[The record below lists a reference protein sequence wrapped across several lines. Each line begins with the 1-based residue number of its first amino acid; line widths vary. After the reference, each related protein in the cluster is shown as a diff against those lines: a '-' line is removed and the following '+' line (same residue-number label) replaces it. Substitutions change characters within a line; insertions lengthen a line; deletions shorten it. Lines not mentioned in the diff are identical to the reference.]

1 MKISVIVPTYK
12 PKEYLWECLDSLVA
26 QTLPGREW
34 ELLLVLNGCCE
45 PWRTQIEQYIGSK
58 MQGINVVFVQTDS
71 PGVSNARNIA
81 LDRARGEY
89 ITFID
94 DDDYVSPQYLEEL
107 LKKASKNTISLCYP
121 LSFIDGSN
129 SYTPYYI
136 TKQYLE
142 NAGNEVYGFMK
153 ARKYFNGPV
162 YKLLS
167 RDIIGDRRFNVN
179 FKNGEDSLF
188 MFQISDRFKYVVFTS
203 KSATYYRRIRQG
215 SATTGVRS
223 ISQII
228 WNGMKWNMEL
238 SKIFLTSPFS
248 YNLMFYITRILGS
261 VHSTIDSLRQ
271 RNRNVGII
279 SDSTISKMGGVERSQ
294 FNCSTVAMAA

>member
-58 MQGINVVFVQTDS
+58 MQGMNVVFVQTDT

-107 LKKASKNTISLCYP
+107 LKAANPDTVSLCYP
-121 LSFIDGSN
+121 YAFYDGRPDVQRKYSITDAYEYCAAHGCGRLSSKVRKFFSGPCMKLIPMSFI
-129 SYTPYYI
+129 
-136 TKQYLE
+136 QE
-142 NAGNEVYGFMK
+142 
-153 ARKYFNGPV
+153 
-162 YKLLS
+162 
-167 RDIIGDRRFNVN
+167 RRYDVRFA
-179 FKNGEDSLF
+179 NGEDSLF
-188 MFQISDRFKYVVFTS
+188 MFLISDRIKRTALAARTAV
-203 KSATYYRRIRQG
+203 YYRRYREN
-215 SATTGVRS
+215 SAVTTNRSFLNKLRNCVLS
-223 ISQII
+223 ISCY
-228 WNGMKWNMEL
+228 
-238 SKIFLTSPFS
+238 SSIFMMNPLKYDLLF
-248 YNLMFYITRILGS
+248 FIQRILAS
-261 VHSTIDSLRQ
+261 IKSIL
-271 RNRNVGII
+271 
-279 SDSTISKMGGVERSQ
+279 
-294 FNCSTVAMAA
+294 